1 MAAWRGIGPRMRS
14 GVARARLRFDGRSS
28 YRRLAALA
36 LLWLIAGA
44 VPAAPALAAEAEPAH
59 GYRFGVFPY
68 LPALTIDRIFGPIAA
83 SFATALGRPVYL
95 KTKPTFEHFASE
107 LDHATYDI
115 VFLHPF
121 FYVDAA
127 DRHGY
132 LPLARLDGDL
142 SAVVLVRAE
151 QPWQTWADLAERT
164 VATPPA
170 LATVSELARFALLD
184 AGLVPGIDTTLTPY
198 RTKASCLQAV
208 LVGTADACVVP
219 RFVLS
224 QMGQMDE
231 GQLRIMTE
239 SRAVKH
245 VVFAAHPRLPEAERE
260 ELRSLILS
268 WPDTEQGRAIMAIGS
283 WPPFVAVQDG
293 DYDDVRR
300 YMTRSQHLAER

>member
-1 MAAWRGIGPRMRS
+1 MAAWRGMTPRMRS
-14 GVARARLRFDGRSS
+14 GVARARLRFDGTPAC
-28 YRRLAALA
+28 RRLAALA
-36 LLWLIAGA
+36 LIWLIAGA
-44 VPAAPALAAEAEPAH
+44 APAAPALAAEAEPAH

-83 SFATALGRPVYL
+83 SFAAALGRRVYL

-115 VFLHPF
+115 VFVHPF
-121 FYVDAA
+121 FYVEAA

-132 LPLARLDGDL
+132 LPLARLDGRL

-151 QPWQTWADLAERT
+151 RPWRTWADLAERT

-170 LATVSELARFALLD
+170 LAAVSELARFALLD
-184 AGLVPGIDTTLTPY
+184 AGLTPGVDTTLQHY

-208 LVGTADACVVP
+208 LIGSADACVLP
-219 RFVLS
+219 RFAMAQVGE
-224 QMGQMDE
+224 MGE

-239 SRAVKH
+239 SRAVKQGL
-245 VVFAAHPRLPEAERE
+245 FAAHPRLPEADRE

-268 WPDTEQGRAIMAIGS
+268 WPDTEQGRAILAIGP
-283 WPPFVAVQDG
+283 WPLFVAAQDA

-300 YMTRSQHLAER
+300 YIARVQRLAER